1 MEWIEVFAVL
11 ALSHLVGDFALQTE
25 WQARNKHGGLGGD
38 PTKRRALLAH
48 TLLYTLAFVPA
59 LVWIGDE
66 RGAGVALAAA
76 AAVAIPHM
84 VQDDGRLVAWYMRA
98 VKHTDPERNRAVGI
112 ALDQTIHA
120 VVLFAIALAVTA

>member
-1 MEWIEVFAVL
+1 VDWIEVFAVL
-11 ALSHLVGDFALQTE
+11 GLSHLVGDFALQTE

-38 PTKRRALLAH
+38 PTRRRALVVH

-59 LVWIGDE
+59 LIWIGDE
-66 RGAGVALAAA
+66 RGVGVALAAA

-84 VQDDGRLVAWYMRA
+84 VQDDGRLLAWYMRT
-98 VKHTDPERNRAVGI
+98 VKRTDPEQNKAVGI

-120 VVLFAIALAVTA
+120 LVLFAIALAVTA

>member
-1 MEWIEVFAVL
+1 VDWIEVFAVL
-11 ALSHLVGDFALQTE
+11 GLSHLVGDFALQTE

-38 PTKRRALLAH
+38 PVRRRALLVH

-66 RGAGVALAAA
+66 RTVAVALAAA

-84 VQDDGRLVAWYMRA
+84 VQDDGRLLGWYMRK
-98 VKHTDPERNRAVGI
+98 VKRTDPAENKAVGI
-112 ALDQTIHA
+112 ALDQTVHA
-120 VVLFAIALAVTA
+120 VVLFAIALAVAA